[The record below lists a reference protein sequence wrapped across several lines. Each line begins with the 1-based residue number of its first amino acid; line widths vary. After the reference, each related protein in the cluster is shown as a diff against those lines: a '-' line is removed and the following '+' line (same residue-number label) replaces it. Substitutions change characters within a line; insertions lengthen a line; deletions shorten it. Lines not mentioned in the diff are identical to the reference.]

1 MDGSCNGNRSDD
13 HQSVKFMESELHT
26 VDTHVL
32 VLGRAYFFL
41 IKFFKKKSPS
51 GVLPDGDVLLVNAVS
66 ELYVQ
71 VASVSVDIR
80 NLVFVHV
87 GCNKV
92 VRHGEGDES
101 YQDRDELF
109 DVIDDEFVVIQFF
122 KLQFVYD
129 FVCDDM
135 EFFEYSG
142 LFRRDE
148 RFAIFCENLV
158 AYIFTIG
165 RTVIFSVV
173 KLYTCQFAAFFV
185 SVLDVA
191 NRVIYLKGDIVAF
204 FVSVSGPV
212 TDGESGENRIGKFVV
227 FDAVLV

>member
-1 MDGSCNGNRSDD
+1 M
-13 HQSVKFMESELHT
+13 
-26 VDTHVL
+26 
-32 VLGRAYFFL
+32 
-41 IKFFKKKSPS
+41 
-51 GVLPDGDVLLVNAVS
+51 LPDGNVLLVNAIS

-80 NLVFVHV
+80 NPVFVHM
-87 GCNKV
+87 GRNKV

-101 YQDRDELF
+101 YQNCDELF
-109 DVIDDEFVVIQFF
+109 DVIDDEFVVIYFS
-122 KLQFVYD
+122 KPQFVYD

-135 EFFEYSG
+135 ELFEYSG

-158 AYIFTIG
+158 ECIFSIG

-185 SVLDVA
+185 SVLDVT
-191 NRVIYLKGDIVAF
+191 NRVIYLKNDIVGF
-204 FVSVSGPV
+204 SVSVPGPV
-212 TDGESGENRIGKFVV
+212 TDGELGGNRIGELVV
-227 FDAVLV
+227 FDAVLVWHAVNFCIGFQKERSDGCVEHAG

>member
-1 MDGSCNGNRSDD
+1 M
-13 HQSVKFMESELHT
+13 
-26 VDTHVL
+26 
-32 VLGRAYFFL
+32 
-41 IKFFKKKSPS
+41 
-51 GVLPDGDVLLVNAVS
+51 LPDGNVLLVNAVS

-80 NLVFVHV
+80 NLVFIRV
-87 GCNKV
+87 GHNKV

-109 DVIDDEFVVIQFF
+109 DVIDDEFVVIHFF

-135 EFFEYSG
+135 ELFEYSG

-158 AYIFTIG
+158 ECIFSIG

-185 SVLDVA
+185 SVLDVT
-191 NRVIYLKGDIVAF
+191 NRVIYLKNDIVGF
-204 FVSVSGPV
+204 SVSVPGPV
-212 TDGESGENRIGKFVV
+212 TDGELGENRIGEFVV
-227 FDAVLV
+227 FNAVLV